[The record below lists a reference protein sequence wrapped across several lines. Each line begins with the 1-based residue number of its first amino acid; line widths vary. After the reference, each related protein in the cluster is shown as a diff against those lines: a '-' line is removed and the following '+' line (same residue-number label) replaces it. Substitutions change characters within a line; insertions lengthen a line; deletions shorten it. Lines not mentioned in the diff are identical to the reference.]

1 MCRYTYSYIIILY
14 VYRYRRIYKYRCIF
28 IPVSLPGCSGKRDP
42 DEHKV
47 KRELGQEHW
56 SQRLMNRANQ
66 VETDGYYLDIAD
78 LFLFA
83 SFFKKVLLVSKRDQ
97 IYRKDAI
104 CRNIFPEPSPTFHI
118 IFLPT
123 ISIQTTTY
131 VTYPNFV
138 LNTRIYPF

>member
-1 MCRYTYSYIIILY
+1 
-14 VYRYRRIYKYRCIF
+14 
-28 IPVSLPGCSGKRDP
+28 
-42 DEHKV
+42 
-47 KRELGQEHW
+47 
-56 SQRLMNRANQ
+56 MNRANQ